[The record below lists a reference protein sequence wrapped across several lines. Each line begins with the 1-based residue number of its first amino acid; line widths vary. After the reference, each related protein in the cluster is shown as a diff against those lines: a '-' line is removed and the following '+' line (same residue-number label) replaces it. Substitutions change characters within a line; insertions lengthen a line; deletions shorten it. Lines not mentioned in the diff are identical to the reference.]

1 MFIDLLWRG
10 FVVGL
15 SFTIPGCSGG
25 TFAVYVGVY
34 DRLLHAIGNIFRE
47 FRKSFKFLFPFGI
60 GLVLGILLFSWLMGI
75 LLRLNSFV
83 TISAFVGLTLGGIPN
98 LAKNVKGK
106 KWGASGILSFVIAA
120 GIVVLMVVFQ
130 IVGGAAETDFF
141 SLNFGSVLLLFTLGF
156 VAAITMIVPGVSGS
170 GLLLLL
176 GFYTAIVTNVV
187 GNLLDPSSLGYNL
200 GVLIPFALG
209 AVTGVIVVSKL
220 LETVLRKWPVPSYL
234 AIIGFIAASAATL
247 FLWMKDPSTGT
258 AFVDQIP
265 LYRDFFGYVGA
276 HPWELAA
283 SVFAFAAGLGG
294 ALLLVKFGAKGNH
307 AA

>member
-1 MFIDLLWRG
+1 MFFDLLWRG

-47 FRKSFKFLFPFGI
+47 FRKSLKFLIPFGI
-60 GLVLGILLFSWLMGI
+60 GLALGILLFSWLMGI

-98 LAKNVKGK
+98 LAKNVRGK
-106 KWGASGILSFVIAA
+106 KRGASGILSFVLAF
-120 GIVVLMVVFQ
+120 GIVVVMVVFQ
-130 IVGGAAETDFF
+130 ILGGAVETDFF
-141 SLNFGSVLLLFTLGF
+141 SLNFGSLAVLFGLGF
-156 VAAITMIVPGVSGS
+156 IAAITMIIPGVSGS
-170 GLLLLL
+170 GLLLIL

-187 GNLLDPSSLGYNL
+187 GNLLDMGSLGYNL
-200 GVLIPFALG
+200 GVLLPFALG
-209 AVTGVIVVSKL
+209 AATGVIVVSRL
-220 LETVLRKWPVPSYL
+220 LESVLRKWPVASYL

-247 FLWMKDPSTGT
+247 FLWMKDPSTGN

-265 LYRDFFGYVGA
+265 LYKDFFGFVGA
-276 HPWELAA
+276 HPWEAVA
-283 SVFAFAAGLGG
+283 SVFAFAAGLAG
-294 ALLLVKFGAKGNH
+294 ALLLVKYGAKGNH

>member
-1 MFIDLLWRG
+1 MFFDLLWRG

-34 DRLLHAIGNIFRE
+34 DRLLHAIGSIFRE
-47 FRKSFKFLFPFGI
+47 FRKSLRFLIPFGI
-60 GLVLGILLFSWLMGI
+60 GLALGILLFSWLMGL

-98 LAKNVKGK
+98 LSRNVKGK
-106 KWGASGILSFVIAA
+106 KWGASGILAFVFAF
-120 GIVVLMVVFQ
+120 GIVLAMVVFQ
-130 IVGGAAETDFF
+130 VIGGAAETDFF
-141 SLNFGSVLLLFTLGF
+141 SLNFGTLLLLFSLGF
-156 VAAITMIVPGVSGS
+156 IAAITMIIPGVSGS
-170 GLLLLL
+170 GLLLIL

-209 AVTGVIVVSKL
+209 AATGVIVVSKL

-247 FLWMKDPSTGT
+247 FLWMKDPSTGN

-276 HPWELAA
+276 HPWELVA
-283 SVFAFAAGLGG
+283 SVFALAAGLAG
-294 ALLLVKFGAKGNH
+294 ALLLVKYGAKGSH